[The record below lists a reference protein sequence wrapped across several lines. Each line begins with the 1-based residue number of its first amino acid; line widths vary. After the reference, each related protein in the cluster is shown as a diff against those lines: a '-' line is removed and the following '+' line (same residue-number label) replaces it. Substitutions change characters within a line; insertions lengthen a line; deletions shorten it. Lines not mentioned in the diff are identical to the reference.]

1 MQLYNSA
8 SEVCALYKNI
18 IENLPNDLAYP
29 DYYVDQGYK
38 MRMPWLYY
46 EETAQQVI
54 QKEKR
59 VKFRA
64 SFDYQNLSI
73 GIVSRLRFVLA
84 KYDLEGNFY
93 GFEDLDD

>member
-1 MQLYNSA
+1 MSVL
-8 SEVCALYKNI
+8 
-18 IENLPNDLAYP
+18 
-29 DYYVDQGYK
+29 
-38 MRMPWLYY
+38 
-46 EETAQQVI
+46 
-54 QKEKR
+54 EKPEK

-93 GFEDLDD
+93 GFEDLYD

>member
-1 MQLYNSA
+1 
-8 SEVCALYKNI
+8 
-18 IENLPNDLAYP
+18 
-29 DYYVDQGYK
+29 
-38 MRMPWLYY
+38 MPWIFYQGENAKSVL
-46 EETAQQVI
+46 
-54 QKEKR
+54 EKPEK

-93 GFEDLDD
+93 GFEDLYD